1 MVNHDSSPPA
11 WRRPMPEMQFQLMR
25 RILAAPSPVGL
36 EAAMT
41 AGVITPYIR
50 SFAPERWTLQQFQG
64 HAGVVWDTHPGDQ
77 ERFRLMIVGH
87 ADKIRLQVRSIGDDG
102 KVWINSDS
110 FLPATLIGHEV
121 RLFTENPARPG
132 HYRVIDGGTVEALGA
147 IHFAEPEL
155 RSGEKGV
162 KKEQLYLE
170 LQIHGDDRKA
180 QVERLGVRPGDTL
193 LLHRPIRRGFSP
205 NTFYGAYLDNGLGS
219 FVTVEAARLLA
230 EAGAPEH
237 IRVLFA
243 IAGYEEIGCFGS
255 RVLAA
260 HCRPDALIAV
270 DVEHDYVAAPQ
281 VSERR
286 LPPLEMGK
294 GFSLSVGSIVSEQLN
309 QLIEESARKRGIPTQ
324 RDVVG
329 TDTGTDGMAG
339 VLANV
344 DCAAASVGIPI
355 RNMHTISEAGH
366 TSDVL
371 AALHGVVETAL
382 ALDVEG
388 ADPAALRQ
396 RFRDHHPRLDQASP
410 LRHPGPG

>member
-1 MVNHDSSPPA
+1 MSAQNLPTP
-11 WRRPMPEMQFQLMR
+11 WGRPMPEAQFKLMR

-41 AGVITPYIR
+41 CGVLRPQFE
-50 SFAPERWTLQQFQG
+50 SFMPEGWALRQFQG
-64 HAGVVWDTHPGDQ
+64 HAGMVVDTHPGDTQ
-77 ERFRLMIVGH
+77 LFRLMIVGH

-102 KVWINSDS
+102 KVWLNSDG

-121 RLFTENPARPG
+121 RLFSENPARPG

-162 KKEQLYLE
+162 KREQLYLE
-170 LQIHGDDRKA
+170 LQIHGEDRKA

-193 LLHRPIRRGFSP
+193 LLHRPIRRGFGP
-205 NTFYGAYLDNGLGS
+205 DTFYGAYLDNGLGS
-219 FVTVEAARLLA
+219 FVTTEAARLLA
-230 EAGAPEH
+230 EAAEPRH

-243 IAGYEEIGCFGS
+243 IASHEEIGCFGS

-260 HCRPDALIAV
+260 HYRPDALIAV
-270 DVEHDYVAAPQ
+270 DVEHDYVAAPGLA
-281 VSERR
+281 ERR
-286 LPPLEMGK
+286 PQPLEMGK
-294 GFSLSVGSIVSEQLN
+294 GFSLAVGSVVSEQLN
-309 QLIEESARKRGIPTQ
+309 QVLVEAARALGIPVQ

-339 VLANV
+339 VLASV

-355 RNMHTISEAGH
+355 RNMHTISETGH
-366 TSDVL
+366 TADVL
-371 AALHGVVETAL
+371 AALHGVVAAARL
-382 ALDVEG
+382 LDERG
-388 ADPAALRQ
+388 ADPEALRH
-396 RFRDHHPRLDQASP
+396 RFRERHPRLDRADP
-410 LRHPGPG
+410 VAHPGRP